1 MKKQQLVRNS
11 WRTSRVRPESRKKMS
26 ILKKGKAEIE
36 LIKFQPVLKTSG
48 SVPESTAGLL
58 MGPVPLPAGTAASC
72 PGLGQCQSL
81 HSAGYRLGN
90 VRARRWLSGFLQSCE
105 YGKRTDI
112 CMAAQSVTR
121 FLSCRRTR
129 VSTWAWLMTATTTC
143 WLFGIGRRSPRS
155 QRSRWASLSQLA
167 VKAFVECSQSSNCC
181 VWF

>member
-1 MKKQQLVRNS
+1 MKKQQLVGNS

-105 YGKRTDI
+105 YGLKASWEAHWHLYGCSVSHKVLVVPQDSGQHLSVIDDCNDHMLTVWDWQKKSKI
-112 CMAAQSVTR
+112 AEIKVSIFVPASCQS
-121 FLSCRRTR
+121 FCGMFPEL
-129 VSTWAWLMTATTTC
+129 
-143 WLFGIGRRSPRS
+143 
-155 QRSRWASLSQLA
+155 
-167 VKAFVECSQSSNCC
+167 
-181 VWF
+181 